1 MMGLWHDLLVPLQ
14 YDYMV
19 RALVVSALIG
29 VVCGFLSA
37 FVTLKGWS
45 LLGDALSHAVV
56 PGVALAGLLG
66 WPLAAGA
73 FLTGLLATGA
83 MALIKVKSR
92 LREDAV
98 MGIVFT
104 TFFAAGLLI
113 ISLTPG
119 GVDRKTII
127 FGNILA
133 IADRELLQV
142 VVIAVVTLGV
152 LGCKWRDL
160 MLFCFDATQ
169 ARTLGLPVVVLHGVL
184 LVLMSATVVAALQA
198 VGAVLVVAM
207 LVTPGAAAH
216 LLTDRFGRMMWVAA
230 GLGGGCALVGAYA
243 SYFFDGATGG
253 CIVTLQALVFGVV
266 FLWAPRHGW
275 LAERRRARGR
285 SGGGEAQEE
294 VRL

>member
-1 MMGLWHDLLVPLQ
+1 M
-14 YDYMV
+14 
-19 RALVVSALIG
+19 
-29 VVCGFLSA
+29 
-37 FVTLKGWS
+37 
-45 LLGDALSHAVV
+45 
-56 PGVALAGLLG
+56 
-66 WPLAAGA
+66 
-73 FLTGLLATGA
+73 
-83 MALIKVKSR
+83 
-92 LREDAV
+92 
-98 MGIVFT
+98 
-104 TFFAAGLLI
+104 I

-119 GVDRKTII
+119 AVDRKTII
-127 FGNILA
+127 FGNVLA

-152 LGCKWRDL
+152 LACKWRDL

-169 ARTLGLPVVVLHGVL
+169 ARTLGLPVVVLHGLL

-275 LAERRRARGR
+275 LAERRRARR
-285 SGGGEAQEE
+285 LSGSGEAQE